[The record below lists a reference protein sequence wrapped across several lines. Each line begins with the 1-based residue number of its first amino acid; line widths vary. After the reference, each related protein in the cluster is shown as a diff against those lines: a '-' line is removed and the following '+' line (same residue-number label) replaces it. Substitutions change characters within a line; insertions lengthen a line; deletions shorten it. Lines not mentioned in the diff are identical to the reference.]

1 MPDTPSTSTLPAP
14 ADDSADAPATLRV
27 QAVSFLNGRPL
38 YHSLLDP
45 KAAPRYADGRPMFE
59 VVEALPADCAQAL
72 AAGDCDLALVP
83 VASYVDH
90 PEWEVV
96 PGIGIGC
103 RGPVETVVVC
113 SAHPIEDCERI
124 YLDGASRSSA
134 LLLRLLLHERGLCPK
149 LERVA
154 HGRGEEL
161 VRAAADRDDGPKVAA
176 LIIGDAAFGLQDR
189 FAHTWDLGELWFEQ
203 TGLPM
208 VFAFWAAR
216 PGALGPAHVEALQKA
231 RDRSLGKY
239 AEAIAKRYREQL
251 IARSAQDADARSAQ
265 EAEGG
270 PREPVLSE
278 THYADYLRKV
288 IRYGLETQQREGL
301 VEYLSRCRAAGLIE
315 IPGLHAEDQIHVK
328 FAGAAAPE
336 KLVAARA
343 RRAQPL
349 ELDAILA
356 KAAAGE
362 RLDLAEGIYLYE
374 RAPIHRLG
382 EAADERR
389 RALHP
394 EPVVTYI
401 IDRNVNYTNY
411 CVTRCK
417 FCNFYVPPTDKTG
430 RGYVLSKEQLAE
442 KFRETEEL
450 GGIQILLQGGL
461 NPKLGLDYYEDL
473 FRWTKANFALKLHAL
488 SPTEII
494 HIAQIEDLSVAEVLR
509 RLHDAGMDSLPGGGA
524 EILDDEIRNRISPF
538 KNNTQEWLAVMRAA
552 HELGMRS
559 SATMVFGFQE
569 TAEHI
574 LMHMDRLRSLQDE
587 TGGFTAFITWP
598 FQAEGTR
605 LKLRDDTSAFR
616 YLRIQALARLYLD
629 NIANIQ
635 VSWPT
640 LGPEI
645 GEIALRYGANDFGS
659 VMIEENVVSKAGAHF
674 MMTARQIEKHIRLAG
689 FEPRRR
695 NMQYELV

>member
-1 MPDTPSTSTLPAP
+1 MSEQAT
-14 ADDSADAPATLRV
+14 TLRV

-38 YHSLLDP
+38 THTLLDP
-45 KAAPRYADGRPMFE
+45 RATPRHADGTPMFE
-59 VVEALPADCAQAL
+59 VTEALPSRCADAL
-72 AAGDCDLALVP
+72 AAGECDLALVP
-83 VASYVDH
+83 VAAYAEH

-103 RGPVETVVVC
+103 RGSVETVVVI
-113 SAHPIEDCERI
+113 ARQPIESLKRI
-124 YLDGASRSSA
+124 WLDGASRSSA
-134 LLLRLLLHERGLCPK
+134 LLLRVLLRERGLDPE
-149 LERVA
+149 LIAVE
-154 HGRGEEL
+154 HGRGRSL
-161 VRAAADRDDGPKVAA
+161 VLDDPEGSSGA
-176 LIIGDAAFGLQDR
+176 LIIGDAAFGLADE
-189 FAHTWDLGELWFEQ
+189 FEHHWDLGGKWFEQ

-216 PGALGPAHVEALQKA
+216 PGVLTPAHVQALQAA

-239 AEAIAKRYREQL
+239 AEAIAKQYRDELLASDQPAL
-251 IARSAQDADARSAQ
+251 P
-265 EAEGG
+265 E
-270 PREPVLSE
+270 V
-278 THYADYLRKV
+278 HYANYLRKT

-301 VEYLSRCRAAGLIE
+301 VEYLSRARAAGLIT

-328 FAGAAAPE
+328 FAGAAMAE
-336 KLVAARA
+336 QLVAARA
-343 RRAQPL
+343 PRSKPLAVDDILERAGDGQR
-349 ELDAILA
+349 I
-356 KAAAGE
+356 
-362 RLDLAEGIYLYE
+362 DLAEGIFLYE
-374 RAPIHRLG
+374 NAPLMQLG
-382 EAADERR
+382 QAADRR
-389 RALHP
+389 RAALHP
-394 EPVVTYI
+394 EPIVTYI

-417 FCNFYVPPTDKTG
+417 FCNFYVPPQSG
-430 RGYVLSKEQLAE
+430 RGYVLSRDQLAQ
-442 KFRETEEL
+442 KFRETEQL

-461 NPKLGLDYYEDL
+461 NPELGLSWYEDL
-473 FRWTKANFALKLHAL
+473 FRWTKQNFELKLHAL

-494 HIAQIEDLSVAEVLR
+494 HIAQLEDIPVKEVLR
-509 RLHDAGMDSLPGGGA
+509 RLQAAGMDSLPGGGA

-538 KNNTQEWLAVMRAA
+538 KNSTQEWLDVMQAA

-569 TAEHI
+569 TTEH
-574 LMHMDRLRSLQDE
+574 LLLHMDRLRSLQDR
-587 TGGFTAFITWP
+587 TGGFTAFIAWP

-616 YLRIQALARLYLD
+616 YLRVQALARLYLD

-645 GEIALRYGANDFGS
+645 GEIALRFGANDFGS
-659 VMIEENVVSKAGAHF
+659 VMIEENVVSTAGAHF
-674 MMTARQIEKHIRLAG
+674 MMTAAEIERHVRLAG

-695 NMQYELV
+695 TMKYELISA